1 MKIAPFSEI
10 AQPLVVQDTADF
22 VFLYKPAFF
31 HSVSLRSADE
41 PSLAAWYRKNYPEYV
56 NAFQQACLN
65 YSEKN
70 RIPDALKTRLFS
82 EFGMLSRLDYQT
94 SGLVAFAKNPE
105 GILRF
110 LHMASG
116 SALKNGAENGFSLL
130 RKEYLLV
137 CTPGGNGVQGSKPL
151 LIPGVSLTALSEIR
165 ISGYFRSWG
174 ERGRRVACIAPE
186 FLPSVPAGKK
196 LSRELY
202 QTQLKMLIN
211 GWQGTSSGSAP
222 SGAAHAG
229 AKPANSIL
237 AKAVII
243 RGFRHQIRAHCA
255 WTGHPI
261 LGDAEYGGQPAQ
273 RLFLESFALTIPS
286 EDGKPQRI
294 ELYPECELK

>member
-151 LIPGVSLTALSEIR
+151 LIPGVSLTALSEIG

-186 FLPSVPAGKK
+186 FLPSVPSGKK
-196 LSRELY
+196 LSLELY

-211 GWQGTSSGSAP
+211 GWQGTSSGFAP
-222 SGAAHAG
+222 EGA
-229 AKPANSIL
+229 IL
-237 AKAVII
+237 AKAVIT